1 MMHFLRFLFGLNLF
15 LFSFFT
21 LAQLPKPVFE
31 KQVTPDYMSLVQ
43 QYEKLAAQSP
53 YMQLKKAGLS
63 DAGNFIHL
71 LIIDKQQQFLPNQS
85 KKPVMLIMNGI
96 HPGETEGIDASLL
109 MLEAFVKNPKLIPDS
124 VTLLIIPCYNVDGMI
139 NRKHYTRANQNGPD
153 EKGFRASAN
162 NLDLNRDFIKADSK
176 NTFVFY
182 SIFQEWQPHVFVDT
196 HTSNG
201 ADYQYTM
208 TLISSQNQKLGGPA
222 AEFMYGKMNPFL
234 YSDMKKKGFE
244 MAPYVTVFGK
254 SPDEAG
260 YDAFVESPK
269 YSTGYAALFGCLGFV
284 AETHMLKPYPQRVK
298 ATYHLIESFLVFTQK
313 NASELVR
320 TKEKQL
326 NWMWSKTQYPS
337 NFEINK
343 NYSTPLLFK
352 GYTLEK
358 HPSKLGN
365 YERHFYN
372 KNRPFEKPIPY
383 YDSANAKALIEIP
396 EYFIVKQEWKEVIER
411 LKANKINRIMIDKP
425 QTWEVQAKY
434 IYQINYAKQ
443 PYEGHFVHQNIAC
456 STQKASVDIQPGD
469 WLIPVKQAGIWY
481 LMEALSPETWDGFM
495 HWNFFDPI
503 LNEKEGF
510 SDYAFEDDAIAF
522 LEERPELKKAFEQ
535 WKSENPDKVSNKYE
549 VLGFIYKN
557 SPYREKE
564 FRRFPVYFKNK

>member
-1 MMHFLRFLFGLNLF
+1 MQQIYRFFLCLLVLCTPI
-15 LFSFFT
+15 FSY
-21 LAQLPKPVFE
+21 AQFPKPKFNLSVSPNYIE
-31 KQVTPDYMSLVQ
+31 MIER
-43 QYEKLAAQSP
+43 YEKIAAQSE
-53 YMQLKKAGLS
+53 YMQLNKAGLS
-63 DAGNFIHL
+63 DAGNLIHL
-71 LIIDKQQQFLPNQS
+71 LVIDKHKNFSPKQS

-96 HPGETEGIDASLL
+96 HPGESEGIDASLL
-109 MLEAFVKNPKLIPDS
+109 MLEAFVTNPKLIPDS

-139 NRKHYTRANQNGPD
+139 NRKQYTRANQNGPI

-182 SIFQEWQPHVFVDT
+182 SIFQEWQPHVFLDT

-208 TLISSQNQKLGGPA
+208 TLISSQKQKLGGPA

-234 YSDMKKKGFE
+234 YTDMKKKDLE

-260 YDAFVESPK
+260 YDVFVEGPK

-284 AETHMLKPYPQRVK
+284 AETHMLKAYPERVK
-298 ATYHLIESFLVFTQK
+298 ATYFLFESFLQFAQQ

-326 NWMWSKTQYPS
+326 NWMLSQTQYHS
-337 NFEINK
+337 NFEVDK
-343 NYSTPLLFK
+343 SKSTPLLFK

-358 HPSKLGN
+358 HPSELGN

-372 KNRPFEKPIPY
+372 RNKPFSKTIPF
-383 YDSANAKALIEIP
+383 YDSTVAKIHLEIP
-396 EYFIVKQEWKEVIER
+396 EYLIVKQEWQEVIAR
-411 LKANKINRIMIDKP
+411 LKANKIQHLTLNNAQIWD
-425 QTWEVQAKY
+425 VQAKY
-434 IYQINYAKQ
+434 INQISYAKQ
-443 PYEGHFVHQNIAC
+443 PYEGHFVHQQIKC
-456 STQKASVDIQPGD
+456 SSHKTKIEIKPGD
-469 WLIPVKQAGIWY
+469 WLIPVKQPGIWY

-510 SDYAFEDDAIAF
+510 SDYAFEDDAKQF
-522 LEERPELKKAFEQ
+522 LAERPELKNVFET
-535 WKSENPDKVSNKYE
+535 WKLENPENASQKYE

-557 SPYREKE
+557 SPYQEREY
-564 FRRFPVYFKNK
+564 RRFPVYIKP

>member
-1 MMHFLRFLFGLNLF
+1 MRSTINFIGGLILIIN
-15 LFSFFT
+15 SFNSF
-21 LAQLPKPVFE
+21 AQLPKAIFD
-31 KQVTPDYMSLVQ
+31 KQTSPSYSELVQ
-43 QYEKLAAQSP
+43 YYQKMAAQSA
-53 YMQLKKAGLS
+53 YMQFTKAGQS

-71 LIIDKQQQFLPNQS
+71 LVIDKQKQFKAGQS

-109 MLEAFVKNPKLIPDS
+109 LLEAFVKNPKLIPDS
-124 VTLLIIPCYNVDGMI
+124 ITLLIIPCYNVDGMV
-139 NRKHYTRANQNGPD
+139 NRKQYTRANQNGPI

-162 NLDLNRDFIKADSK
+162 NLDLNRDFIKADAK

-182 SIFQEWQPHVFVDT
+182 SIFQEWQPHIFLDT

-208 TLISSQNQKLGGPA
+208 TLISSQKQKLGGPA

-234 YSDMKKKGFE
+234 YSSMKKKGME

-260 YDAFVESPK
+260 YDVFVEGPK

-284 AETHMLKPYPQRVK
+284 AETHMLKPYPDRVK
-298 ATYHLIESFLVFTQK
+298 ATYLLFESFLQFAQQ
-313 NASELVR
+313 NSSELVR

-326 NWMWSKTQYPS
+326 NWMLSQSLYYS
-337 NFEINK
+337 NFEVSK
-343 NYSTPLLFK
+343 STYTPLPFN

-358 HPSKLGN
+358 QASELGN
-365 YERHFYN
+365 YERNFF
-372 KNRPFEKPIPY
+372 NRKKPFTKLIPF
-383 YDSANAKALIEIP
+383 YDSAQAKIGLNIP

-411 LKANKINRIMIDKP
+411 LKANKIQHLQLDNA
-425 QTWEVQAKY
+425 QLWEVKAKY
-434 IYQINYAKQ
+434 IDQISYAKQ
-443 PYEGHFVHQNIAC
+443 PYEGHFVHQNISC
-456 STQKASVDIQPGD
+456 REDDLKIEIRPGD
-469 WLIPVKQAGIWY
+469 WLIPAKQTGIWY

-510 SDYAFEDDAIAF
+510 SDYAFEDDAKQF
-522 LEERPELKKAFEQ
+522 LAERPELKNAFEK
-535 WKSENPDKVSNKYE
+535 WKLAYPEKSKSKYE

-557 SPYREKE
+557 SPYQEKE
-564 FRRFPVYFKNK
+564 YKRFPVYYKP